1 MNTYQEPCTDCLVG
15 QSVLA
20 YLGMEHLCTC
30 IEMVYIRIQKM
41 WHPVWSINL
50 CVCVH
55 VCVITFKIVDGGRG
69 GWRERKFWYRYCS
82 IAGQTELSV

>member
-20 YLGMEHLCTC
+20 YLGMAHLCTC
-30 IEMVYIRIQKM
+30 IEMVYIRRIQKM

-69 GWRERKFWYRYCS
+69 SFGTGT
-82 IAGQTELSV
+82 AALD